1 MAIIPPTGI
10 VQLVLAISSE
20 TMCHSMHS
28 KIVRNCIFKDT
39 MISYK
44 IYSTESISHTV
55 QYIIKFMHV
64 TPINV
69 TASIKFVNVKWQ
81 QQLQNTIKLHPN
93 LSLVLCDM
101 IIKYLHVIMD
111 YNPLLMVLEYIGFFY
126 RNLLIQLRHQKLFCS
141 NSK

>member
-1 MAIIPPTGI
+1 
-10 VQLVLAISSE
+10 
-20 TMCHSMHS
+20 
-28 KIVRNCIFKDT
+28 
-39 MISYK
+39 
-44 IYSTESISHTV
+44 
-55 QYIIKFMHV
+55 MHV